1 MRKITLFVAA
11 VAALVL
17 IGIGTWR
24 IGGRESAPTS
34 ALAGASDQP
43 PVTMMTG
50 AMFAA
55 IRRVNQSCGYLLQAI
70 DLRYFVQ

>member
-1 MRKITLFVAA
+1 MQRGIHMRKITLFVAA

-34 ALAGASDQP
+34 ALAGASDQLP
-43 PVTMMTG
+43 ATMTG
-50 AMFAA
+50 AKGPLTSLYDDYE
-55 IRRVNQSCGYLLQAI
+55 IVVY
-70 DLRYFVQ
+70 

>member
-24 IGGRESAPTS
+24 IGGRNRP
-34 ALAGASDQP
+34 P
-43 PVTMMTG
+43 PVRLLVR
-50 AMFAA
+50 A
-55 IRRVNQSCGYLLQAI
+55 INHR
-70 DLRYFVQ
+70 

>member
-24 IGGRESAPTS
+24 IGGRTSAPTS
-34 ALAGASDQP
+34 ACDRPINSDDD
-43 PVTMMTG
+43 G
-50 AMFAA
+50 CERFAYCA
-55 IRRVNQSCGYLLQAI
+55 V
-70 DLRYFVQ
+70 

>member
-24 IGGRESAPTS
+24 IGGRELAPTS

-43 PVTMMTG
+43 PLTMMTG
-50 AMFAA
+50 AKGPLTSLYDDYE
-55 IRRVNQSCGYLLQAI
+55 IVVY
-70 DLRYFVQ
+70 

>member
-24 IGGRESAPTS
+24 IGGRTSAPTS
-34 ALAGASDQP
+34 ALAGDQP
-43 PVTMMTG
+43 LVTTMG
-50 AMFAA
+50 AKGPPTSLNDDSL
-55 IRRVNQSCGYLLQAI
+55 VVY
-70 DLRYFVQ
+70 